1 MSVLHEICLCTSL
14 TFHSGLGSIK
24 HLRDD
29 ANDCDLDPE
38 DTLSDALIDEGKA
51 QVDNSDQNV
60 IISVIQEQTRKTENA
75 PTIENS
81 TPASSSIIARP
92 SAAQISVP
100 RFEDIESPLGKRKRV
115 PSSEYDDRGEHQ
127 HGSVQRR
134 KTQRSKNSRASIA
147 SESKSQPTQLA
158 SPSPSMPISE
168 AANSVTSQAPILTA
182 QPLTWHL
189 NQARNMQLSLKDLN
203 RVIIADSASN
213 STINS
218 PAIEADRTPFQ
229 QATRPSFGADD
240 DDSDDSSDESS
251 DEEPTETEGANK
263 GSKAVASGSGRG
275 LPVPDPTIRDETDED
290 EDEDSD

>member
-158 SPSPSMPISE
+158 SPSHGSMSTVVFLRTREPGKH
-168 AANSVTSQAPILTA
+168 QK
-182 QPLTWHL
+182 
-189 NQARNMQLSLKDLN
+189 RDKDVPCYN
-203 RVIIADSASN
+203 
-213 STINS
+213 
-218 PAIEADRTPFQ
+218 
-229 QATRPSFGADD
+229 RPSRGH
-240 DDSDDSSDESS
+240 SHM
-251 DEEPTETEGANK
+251 PTATGK
-263 GSKAVASGSGRG
+263 HTQVMQRM
-275 LPVPDPTIRDETDED
+275 LRTIICNMMMRVSQTCPHLSCDAYFVHPPCRL
-290 EDEDSD
+290 